1 MSIGPD
7 HEGTLDDVAIG
18 RLLELGL
25 PETPRPVDVLIDRLS
40 RSDGTAWFERF
51 VIKGPLSV
59 VPEPDGLV
67 TGVSLTLASAE
78 DAKEAGKR
86 VLNESCSEDERLG
99 GLAAYFIACS
109 ASLAHFNTTI
119 SSRPVTS
126 LAIVL
131 LDLAGAVPEPWNS
144 LLEQAVVAAGLSPD
158 DLD

>member
-25 PETPRPVDVLIDRLS
+25 PETPRPVDVLIDRLG
-40 RSDGTAWFERF
+40 RSDGPAWFDRF
-51 VIKGPLSV
+51 VIRGPLSE
-59 VPEPDGLV
+59 VPEPSGLV
-67 TGVSLTLASAE
+67 TGVGLTLTAAE
-78 DAKEAGKR
+78 SAKEAGKR
-86 VLNESCSEDERLG
+86 TLNESSSEDERLG
-99 GLAAYFIACS
+99 GLASYFIACAAALS
-109 ASLAHFNTTI
+109 HFNTTI

-131 LDLAGAVPEPWNS
+131 LDLAGAVPEPWNT